1 MLIEQF
7 GGLENIAIRLNTDLK
22 NGIRGDAKD
31 IEERRAEYG
40 KNSFPPP
47 KIKTIWELVAENF
60 EDTINQILLAA
71 AIVSIIIG
79 LFKEGFPEGLIEGTS
94 IMISLCI
101 IIVVNS
107 GNNWFSERRLA
118 QLVSLSEKQEVAIMR
133 NGIISSKDSTEIVV
147 GDIIHFD

>member
-1 MLIEQF
+1 M
-7 GGLENIAIRLNTDLK
+7 
-22 NGIRGDAKD
+22 
-31 IEERRAEYG
+31 
-40 KNSFPPP
+40 
-47 KIKTIWELVAENF
+47 AENF